1 MSADKV
7 ILSRAY
13 AHRTKPAG
21 DWSVEWQY
29 NMSIHPFVCTFV
41 CSSYAIF
48 VFILISVRGSSVVMY
63 SSQHWGLE
71 SPAGSSLAYMSVSL
85 CVSLYRHPRRLLEI
99 KVSILCSS
107 CCSRPRCWHTSTFKI
122 YQSYILMTMP
132 HLTIS
137 SYVEPTCTELNPLDV
152 KSTERQY
159 NISFCTPVH
168 SSASLLW
175 FLYVY

>member
-29 NMSIHPFVCTFV
+29 NMSIHPFICPVV

-48 VFILISVRGSSVVMY
+48 VFSLFFCAGSSVVMY
-63 SSQHWGLE
+63 SSQHWGLKY
-71 SPAGSSLAYMSVSL
+71 PAGSSLAYMSVSL
-85 CVSLYRHPRRLLEI
+85 CVSLSRHPCRLLEI
-99 KVSILCSS
+99 KVSSLCSS
-107 CCSRPRCWHTSTFKI
+107 CFRRPRCWHTSTLKI
-122 YQSYILMTMP
+122 YQYYILMTMR

-137 SYVEPTCTELNPLDV
+137 SYLEPTWTELNPLDV
-152 KSTERQY
+152 KYPEWQY
-159 NISFCTPVH
+159 NISFYTPVH
-168 SSASLLW
+168 FSTST
-175 FLYVY
+175 